1 VVNVRTGWSMGNTKA
16 RRVPFWNVT
25 LHIAASLSEV
35 SIDIKSGFFDFD
47 LDLAHLFHCRSESSI
62 SDMVGNYSSIRTS

>member
-1 VVNVRTGWSMGNTKA
+1 MVNVRTGWSMGNTKA

-35 SIDIKSGFFDFD
+35 SIDIKSRFLDFDFD
-47 LDLAHLFHCRSESSI
+47 LDLAHLFHLHSESAVVI
-62 SDMVGNYSSIRTS
+62 AIW